1 MSLAVVRSRAPASGR
16 APEVT
21 VEVHLANG
29 LPSFS
34 IVGLPD
40 LEVRESRER
49 VRAALQNCGFD
60 FPVRR
65 ITVNLAPADLP
76 KESGRFDL
84 PIALGILAASGQIP
98 VESLMYR
105 EFAGEL
111 SLTGALRPMRGAFA
125 MACGTARSHAAQTGG
140 EGGANVITGVH
151 ANAQPT
157 GTLSMLRPAAAER
170 SQQASE
176 LYLPAA

>member
-60 FPVRR
+60 FPVRS

-76 KESGRFDL
+76 KESGRL
-84 PIALGILAASGQIP
+84 I
-98 VESLMYR
+98 YR
-105 EFAGEL
+105 SRWAYSRRAGRFPL
-111 SLTGALRPMRGAFA
+111 NPCCIG
-125 MACGTARSHAAQTGG
+125 
-140 EGGANVITGVH
+140 N
-151 ANAQPT
+151 
-157 GTLSMLRPAAAER
+157 
-170 SQQASE
+170 
-176 LYLPAA
+176 LPANCR

>member
-1 MSLAVVRSRAPASGR
+1 MRAGRRGDNMSLAVVRGRAPAAGR

-60 FPVRR
+60 FPVR
-65 ITVNLAPADLP
+65 LP
-76 KESGRFDL
+76 SISRL
-84 PIALGILAASGQIP
+84 PICRRSPAASICRSP
-98 VESLMYR
+98 WAFWR
-105 EFAGEL
+105 RAG
-111 SLTGALRPMRGAFA
+111 
-125 MACGTARSHAAQTGG
+125 
-140 EGGANVITGVH
+140 
-151 ANAQPT
+151 
-157 GTLSMLRPAAAER
+157 
-170 SQQASE
+170 
-176 LYLPAA
+176 

>member
-49 VRAALQNCGFD
+49 ERVRAALQNCSFD

-65 ITVNLAPADLP
+65 
-76 KESGRFDL
+76 
-84 PIALGILAASGQIP
+84 
-98 VESLMYR
+98 
-105 EFAGEL
+105 
-111 SLTGALRPMRGAFA
+111 
-125 MACGTARSHAAQTGG
+125 
-140 EGGANVITGVH
+140 
-151 ANAQPT
+151 
-157 GTLSMLRPAAAER
+157 
-170 SQQASE
+170 
-176 LYLPAA
+176 